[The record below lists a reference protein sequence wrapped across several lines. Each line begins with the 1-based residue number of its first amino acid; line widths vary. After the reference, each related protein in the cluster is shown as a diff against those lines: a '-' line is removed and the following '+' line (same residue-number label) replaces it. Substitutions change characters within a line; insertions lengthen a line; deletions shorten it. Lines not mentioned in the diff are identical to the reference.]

1 MVGSY
6 SVEHA
11 FKIDISLQ
19 HNHSQ
24 KTANTEPCNGVF
36 YDLLHFYIL
45 QMFYYY
51 SFDKTNGE
59 IRARVNHPGKYNY
72 KYKQINNMEQNL

>member
-6 SVEHA
+6 SVEHT
-11 FKIDISLQ
+11 FQIDISLQ

-45 QMFYYY
+45 
-51 SFDKTNGE
+51 
-59 IRARVNHPGKYNY
+59 
-72 KYKQINNMEQNL
+72 